1 MQSKTISAT
10 EAKNN
15 FSQLLSLVAF
25 HQEEFVI
32 ERQGKPI
39 AILSPQPSRLKT
51 TRSHQI
57 INQFKKY
64 PLGLKK
70 WAQAKKLLDDLHLPK
85 L

>member
-39 AILSPQPSRLKT
+39 AILSPQSSRLKT
-51 TRSHQI
+51 ARPHQI

-64 PLGLKK
+64 PLGLKNWK
-70 WAQAKKLLDDLHLPK
+70 QAKRLLDDLHLPR